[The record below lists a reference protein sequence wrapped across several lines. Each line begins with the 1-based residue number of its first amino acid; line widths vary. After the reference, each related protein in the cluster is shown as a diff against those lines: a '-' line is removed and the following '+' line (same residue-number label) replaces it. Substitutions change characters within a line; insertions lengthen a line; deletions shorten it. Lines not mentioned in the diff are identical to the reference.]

1 MGMESTCVVEKG
13 DERYPAMLLDLSSPP
28 ERLYCKGSP
37 EALSRPSIS
46 IVGARRATPYG
57 VAAAKMAG
65 RIAAECGL
73 VVVSGGA
80 MGCDSAAARA
90 ALDAG
95 GSTVVVSGCGADR
108 VYPRSS
114 RDVFERAAEGAGV
127 VVSLEPWG
135 SPPRRYAFPK
145 RNRVIAALSEATFV
159 VEAGLRSGTMGTA
172 SVASELG
179 RRLYAVPGS
188 IFSPESAGTNRLI
201 ADGAA
206 IVCCEADLE
215 SCISLDFDRLRL
227 LEQSMPSESSR
238 MMSALVAQ
246 PLRADD
252 LANRFEESVLTVLRA
267 LGDYEA
273 RGWVVRLRDGRY
285 APSEEFLL
293 ARDRMEA
300 GKTDAG
306 T

>member
-28 ERLYCKGSP
+28 ERLYCKG
-37 EALSRPSIS
+37 
-46 IVGARRATPYG
+46 ATPYG

-172 SVASELG
+172 SVAVDLG

>member
-1 MGMESTCVVEKG
+1 MEPRCVI
-13 DERYPAMLLDLSSPP
+13 ERGSEEYPTKLEELPKPP
-28 ERLYCKGSP
+28 ERLFCRGSA
-37 EALSRPSIS
+37 EVLSRPSIS

-57 VAAAKMAG
+57 IAAAKMAG
-65 RIAAECGL
+65 RIAAECDL

-95 GSTVVVSGCGADR
+95 GETIVVSGCGADR
-108 VYPRSS
+108 IYPRTS
-114 RDVFERAAEGAGV
+114 RDVFEGAVEHGGAV
-127 VVSLEPWG
+127 ISLEPWG

-172 SVASELG
+172 SVAAELG

-227 LEQSMPSESSR
+227 LEQKVPGEASR
-238 MMSALVAQ
+238 LMSALAAQ

-252 LANRFEESVLTVLRA
+252 LANRFEESVLTILRA

-273 RGWVVRLRDGRY
+273 KGWVVRLRDGRY

-300 GKTDAG
+300 DAENVRS
-306 T
+306 

>member
-1 MGMESTCVVEKG
+1 MTEFVKRFGAGLLELA
-13 DERYPAMLLDLSSPP
+13 YP
-28 ERLYCKGSP
+28 
-37 EALSRPSIS
+37 
-46 IVGARRATPYG
+46 RRAT
-57 VAAAKMAG
+57 
-65 RIAAECGL
+65 C
-73 VVVSGGA
+73 

-172 SVASELG
+172 SVAVDLG

-300 GKTDAG
+300 GKTEPG

>member
-13 DERYPAMLLDLSSPP
+13 DELYPAMLLDLSSPP

-172 SVASELG
+172 
-179 RRLYAVPGS
+179 
-188 IFSPESAGTNRLI
+188 I

-300 GKTDAG
+300 GKTDPG